1 MSKNEKWFL
10 LLANFLTVITGLVYA
25 WMIYL
30 LKPVNE
36 WDIFNHPWQK
46 QVQALHILVVPLLLF
61 AIGIIWKKHIQERL
75 FRRGQARK
83 FSGWLLIL
91 ILFPMVF
98 SGYLL
103 QVSTEDLWRTIHGQV
118 HLWTS
123 LAWSL
128 MFIVHILKFIKI

>member
-10 LLANFLTVITGLVYA
+10 FLAQFLTVATGFVLA

-36 WDIFNHPWQK
+36 WDVFNHPWQK
-46 QVQALHILVVPLLLF
+46 HVQGLHILVVPLLIF
-61 AIGIIWKKHIQERL
+61 VVGIIWKKHIQERL
-75 FRRGQARK
+75 FRRGQPRK
-83 FSGWLLIL
+83 FSGWILIL

-103 QVSTEDLWRTIHGQV
+103 QVSSEEFWRNLHGQI

-123 LAWSL
+123 LVWSL
-128 MFIVHILKFIKI
+128 MFLVHIFKFFKI